1 MIDSVI
7 TYFLP
12 QLAFPSERQGR
23 NAQLLIKFSIISI
36 LFALG
41 YIIDTYFTHFLVA
54 RYMMV
59 FSVVTFSTLLFL
71 FKYHLVSLRL
81 SVHLFVFLCWFII
94 LILSTFSGGIDS
106 FVLPWITLI
115 PVIALILISE
125 RVAWLWGGIGFL
137 TVLFFLSFDPNAFLP
152 ASLIV
157 RNTPILT
164 ASLHIGLQFIVLTLT
179 YIFDQQQNKLIEK
192 IEAQNAKL
200 KLSQEEI
207 EAQNEE
213 LTQSQE
219 ELSLKR
225 NIVER
230 QNLALI
236 NAGKIIEQKNQELV
250 NKNDELEIEIEKRT
264 KELLEYTQQ
273 LEQFAFISSH
283 NLRAPIARILG
294 LGNLLE
300 LSHNAADEA
309 QIKKNLIVSAQELDR
324 VVKDLNTILEI
335 KKSNHQLV
343 HSIQFEDELKLLLV
357 GLEKELTDSN
367 ALLTFDF
374 SEVPHIKTIRP
385 YLDSILINL
394 ISNAI
399 KYRDYNRR
407 LEIRIQTKQ
416 TGEFICLIVSDNG
429 IGLNLNLVKK
439 KIFTIYSRFHSH
451 VEGKGLG
458 LYLVKEQAEAL
469 GGKVEVES
477 IEGKGTTFRV
487 YLKSKEL
494 S

>member
-1 MIDSVI
+1 MLDSTI
-7 TYFLP
+7 AYFLP
-12 QLAFPSERQGR
+12 LLPFSSERQER
-23 NAQLLIKFSIISI
+23 NARLLIKFSIISI

-59 FSVVTFSTLLFL
+59 FSIIAFGTLLYL
-71 FKYHLVSLRL
+71 FKHHFVSLRL
-81 SVHLFVFLCWFII
+81 SVHLFVFLCWFVIF
-94 LILSTFSGGIDS
+94 ILSTFSGGIES
-106 FVLPWITLI
+106 FVLPWITLLPI
-115 PVIALILISE
+115 IGLILISE
-125 RVAWLWGGIGFL
+125 RAAWIWGGIGFL
-137 TVLFFLSFDPNAFLP
+137 TVIFFLQFNLNTLLP
-152 ASLIV
+152 ASLLA

-179 YIFDQQQNKLIEK
+179 YIFDQQQNKLIDK
-192 IEAQNAKL
+192 IESQNAQL

-219 ELSLKR
+219 ELSIKR
-225 NIVER
+225 NLVES

-236 NAGKIIEQKNQELV
+236 EAGKIIEQKNQELIH
-250 NKNDELEIEIEKRT
+250 KNDELEIEIEKRT
-264 KELLEYTQQ
+264 KELVEYTQQ

-300 LSHNAADEA
+300 LPHTKEDEA

-335 KKSNHQLV
+335 KKSNHQLA
-343 HSIQFEDELKLLLV
+343 HTIRFEEELKLILV
-357 GLEKELTDSN
+357 GLEKDLTDSN
-367 ALLTFDF
+367 TLLTFEF
-374 SEVPHIKTIRP
+374 SKAPVIKTIRP

-399 KYRDYNRR
+399 KYRDYQRR
-407 LEIRIQTKQ
+407 PEIKIETKQ
-416 TGEFICLIVSDNG
+416 AGEFISLSVSDNG
-429 IGLNLNLVKK
+429 IGLNLNQVQKK
-439 KIFTIYSRFHSH
+439 LFTIYSRFHTH

-458 LYLVKEQAEAL
+458 LYLVKAQAEAL
-469 GGKVEVES
+469 GGKVDVES
-477 IEGKGTTFRV
+477 KVGEGTTFTV
-487 YLKSKEL
+487 YLKSNE
-494 S
+494 